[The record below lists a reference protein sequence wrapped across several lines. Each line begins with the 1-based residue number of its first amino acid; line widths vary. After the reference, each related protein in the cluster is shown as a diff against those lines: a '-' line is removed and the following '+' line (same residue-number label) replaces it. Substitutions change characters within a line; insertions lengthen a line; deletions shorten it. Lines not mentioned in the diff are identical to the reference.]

1 MTRLPLSRLILLWL
15 AGVDLRVTLLAI
27 PPLLPLI
34 HHDVHLN
41 ETAVAALIGLPV
53 LLLAAG
59 ATVGSMII
67 GRFDAR
73 RVIIFGLFVIGVSS
87 ALRGVGPSAAALF
100 GMTFMMGAGIAIIQ
114 PAFPAMV
121 YHWAPNHLGL
131 ATAVYTNG
139 LIVGEIVSTGL
150 TTQFVVPIVGG
161 WRLALV
167 FWSLFPPITAALLL
181 WLTPPLRA
189 TAGLGSRSRWPD
201 FRAGLTWRLGLM
213 QGGTSIIYF
222 GANAFFPDYLH
233 TVGATG
239 LIGPSLAW
247 LSAGQLP
254 ASIVVAMFPKAFVG
268 RGWPVQ
274 VAAVLT
280 AVSLGVF
287 FIPHPWGRELG
298 AALLGFTSAFAFVL
312 ALAFPPLLAAD
323 SNDVHRI
330 SAGMF
335 TIAYSLAFTLPLIGG
350 AAWDRTGIAATSL
363 IPVAV
368 GSLCLLL
375 GPIGLVSLRHD
386 SRPSTNSAAE
396 ATDPAIAPKP
406 L

>member
-1 MTRLPLSRLILLWL
+1 MTRLPWLRLILLWL
-15 AGVDLRVTLLAI
+15 AGIDLRVTLLAI

-34 HHDVHLN
+34 HRHIHLN

-59 ATVGSMII
+59 ATVGSMLI
-67 GRFDAR
+67 GRLDAR
-73 RVIIFGLFVIGVSS
+73 RVIIFGLFAIGVTS
-87 ALRGVGPSAAALF
+87 ASRAAGPSAAMLF
-100 GMTFMMGAGIAIIQ
+100 GMTFLMGAGIAIIQ

-121 YHWAPNHLGL
+121 YHWAPHHPGL

-139 LIVGEIVSTGL
+139 LIVGEVVSAAL
-150 TTQFVVPIVGG
+150 TTQLVVPLVGG
-161 WRLALV
+161 WQSALI
-167 FWSLFPPITAALLL
+167 FWSFFPILTAVLLL
-181 WLTPPLRA
+181 WLTPPLGV
-189 TAGLGSRSRWPD
+189 TAGLGGSRWWPD
-201 FRAGLTWRLGLM
+201 FKGGLTWRLGLM

-233 TVGATG
+233 SAGAG
-239 LIGPSLAW
+239 AMIAPSLAW

-254 ASIVVAMFPKAFVG
+254 ASIVVALFPRAFVG
-268 RGWPVQ
+268 KGWPVQ
-274 VAAVLT
+274 IAAVLT
-280 AVSLGVF
+280 AASLAVF
-287 FIPHPWGRELG
+287 LIPHPWARGLG

-323 SNDVHRI
+323 SNEVHRI

-335 TIAYSLAFTLPLIGG
+335 TIAYSLAFILPLIGG

-363 IPVAV
+363 IPMAV

-375 GPIGLVSLRHD
+375 GPIGIVSPRHD
-386 SRPSTNSAAE
+386 AA
-396 ATDPAIAPKP
+396 AQSIAHTSN
-406 L
+406 